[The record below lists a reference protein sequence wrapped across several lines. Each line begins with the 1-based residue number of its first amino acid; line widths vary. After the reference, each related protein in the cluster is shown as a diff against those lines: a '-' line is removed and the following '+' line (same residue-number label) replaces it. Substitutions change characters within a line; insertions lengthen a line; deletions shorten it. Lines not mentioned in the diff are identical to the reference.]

1 MKEDGLSKKNTDNLA
16 NMGEFDDVKI
26 KKILDDLYKEEQH
39 LSYRRRIIHGKIDI
53 LRAELTERLKK
64 NRERGK
70 PIINGEDI
78 NKLSEILA
86 KGKIDKVGK
95 AGPINYA
102 KE

>member
-1 MKEDGLSKKNTDNLA
+1 MKENNLNKKNTDYLA
-16 NMGEFDDVKI
+16 NMGELEDHKI
-26 KKILDDLYKEEQH
+26 KKILDDFYKEEQQ
-39 LSYRRRIIHGKIDI
+39 LSYQRRIIHGKIDI

-64 NRERGK
+64 NRESGK
-70 PIINGEDI
+70 SIINGEDI

-86 KGKIDKVGK
+86 KGKIDRVGK